1 MVFPNATSIILL
13 KKKTTFPF
21 YRTVNDATMW
31 MAQAAGSSRLVALN
45 RILTG
50 WSLKCHPWWLR
61 YNWIYLY
68 LIFFPSADASLR
80 LLIKRPELVW
90 LVTILSELF
99 SALFLR
105 LRGWIYLN
113 TPVKGSKLSIFPR
126 LVRTLNF
133 INFITTEAALTLIWL
148 AFISTA
154 LFCPWLNIQEKIM
167 AE

>member
-1 MVFPNATSIILL
+1 
-13 KKKTTFPF
+13 
-21 YRTVNDATMW
+21 MW

-45 RILTG
+45 RILIG

-99 SALFLR
+99 SALFLH

-126 LVRTLNF
+126 LVRTLWTMPWQLHHHRSSSNTHLISLHIHCLILPLAKYPREDNGR
-133 INFITTEAALTLIWL
+133 IN
-148 AFISTA
+148 SSSKRK
-154 LFCPWLNIQEKIM
+154 CV
-167 AE
+167 